1 MYSVLSYMY
10 PILSSLGS
18 QNQSWAGIFKIENCC
33 FYFMFLCLVFCFVLI
48 LLFLGFFFLFTIFDS
63 IVNIKRYLYIQYICN
78 LCTNCLGIC
87 SNTANIMISVFLKSV
102 LADHIFDCMR
112 HPANCITP
120 CTTLWTRK
128 WELQIDFQLY
138 VQL

>member
-1 MYSVLSYMY
+1 MRRDL
-10 PILSSLGS
+10 
-18 QNQSWAGIFKIENCC
+18 
-33 FYFMFLCLVFCFVLI
+33 FYNKTVVYFLCFFA
-48 LLFLGFFFLFTIFDS
+48 FFFLVSFFMFFVLFLFCCFLVFFFFLQFL
-63 IVNIKRYLYIQYICN
+63 IVLWILKDTCIYNIYAIYAQIAF
-78 LCTNCLGIC
+78 GIC

-128 WELQIDFQLY
+128 WERQIDFLLY